1 MDVLESDYSDG
12 VFYSEIGIFLY
23 SCKPCYFACT
33 YTCRFSRGP
42 DLCPEGRQVPRH
54 AVYRHFDKQRTPGQ
68 NQGGVP
74 RRISM
79 KIGILDHKQ
88 KPLKKRKKKNR
99 TKRNIDSIVL
109 DV

>member
-1 MDVLESDYSDG
+1 MDGLESDYSDG
-12 VFYSEIGIFLY
+12 VFYLEIGIFLY

-33 YTCRFSRGP
+33 YRFSRGP

-88 KPLKKRKKKNR
+88 KPLKKRKKKKQNQTEHR
-99 TKRNIDSIVL
+99 FNCA
-109 DV
+109 

>member
-1 MDVLESDYSDG
+1 M
-12 VFYSEIGIFLY
+12 GIFLY
-23 SCKPCYFACT
+23 SCKPCYFVCT
-33 YTCRFSRGP
+33 YRFSRGP
-42 DLCPEGRQVPRH
+42 DLCLEGRQVPSH

-79 KIGILDHKQ
+79 KIGILDHQQ
-88 KPLKKRKKKNR
+88 KPLKNERKKPEPNKH
-99 TKRNIDSIVL
+99 RNIDSIVL